1 MRTSKISEEQIIG
14 FLRQTEAG
22 VWIKEIGRKLNFT
35 LFHIHMS
42 ASDDKCEIQFMA
54 ESSITS
60 SITSSISCPGI
71 AMGAVIRHAKWS
83 QTTSPTAR

>member
-1 MRTSKISEEQIIG
+1 MRTSKFSEEQIIG
-14 FLRQTEAG
+14 FLRRTEPG
-22 VWIKEIGRKLNFT
+22 MSIKEIGRKLNFT

-60 SITSSISCPGI
+60 SISCPGI
-71 AMGAVIRHAKWS
+71 AMGALIRHAKWS